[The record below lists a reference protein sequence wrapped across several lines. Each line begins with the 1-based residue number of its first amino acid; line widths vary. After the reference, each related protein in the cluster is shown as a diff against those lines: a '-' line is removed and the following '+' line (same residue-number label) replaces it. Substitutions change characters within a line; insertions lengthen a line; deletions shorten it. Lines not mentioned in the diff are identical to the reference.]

1 MKKYINKMNKGYAV
15 LTDDYCVGYVNAST
29 PGKAKS
35 LALSSSLVTDECEFI
50 DLLVYRCKALDSVFA
65 CLPESTN
72 ILDPTDASDVKILKD
87 IGLCV
92 DEHFYYDTK
101 N

>member
-1 MKKYINKMNKGYAV
+1 VFYINIDTQKPRINGVIVGVSSTLYKI
-15 LTDDYCVGYVNAST
+15 TDG
-29 PGKAKS
+29 
-35 LALSSSLVTDECEFI
+35 CEFI
-50 DLLVYRCKALDSVFA
+50 DLLVYRCKALDSVFP
-65 CLPESTN
+65 CLPESIN

-92 DEHFYYDTK
+92 DEQFYYDTK